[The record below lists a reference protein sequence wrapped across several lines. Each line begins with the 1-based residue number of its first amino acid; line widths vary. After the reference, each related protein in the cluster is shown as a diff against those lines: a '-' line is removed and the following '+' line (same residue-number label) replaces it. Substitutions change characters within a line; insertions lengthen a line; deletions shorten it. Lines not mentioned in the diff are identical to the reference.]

1 MSKEEN
7 KNISENEKTENV
19 TQENTEKVF
28 QETNGQEQKE
38 FAKQAK
44 IIMEEAEK
52 AKAKIKENALCLLE
66 KTRAKLTEIGFQK
79 LFWGLSGAFVFY
91 IFVSLW
97 VASTLSSNNQTY
109 QKNIKIAITENKAA
123 IEILNHKINI
133 LINNQNNEPVYLNNL
148 NKGKVL
154 KTLNVQDRGLE
165 IIFID
170 KNGDNKLVKYELS
183 KDNDGSVYLNA
194 IIK

>member
-7 KNISENEKTENV
+7 KNISENEKAENV
-19 TQENTEKVF
+19 TQEKNEKVS
-28 QETNGQEQKE
+28 QETNEREQKE

-44 IIMEEAEK
+44 IIMDEAEK
-52 AKAKIKENALCLLE
+52 VKAKIKENTFCLLE
-66 KTRAKLTEIGFQK
+66 KTRAKLTEIGFPK